1 MKSPN
6 ITAGRQEKTAAAW
19 FLGANSV
26 RNPWTLP
33 ENQYRWG
40 VNVACRGGIVQTR
53 PGFNMRL
60 SLPEGNFQ
68 GGIVFNA
75 NKQAESSLVVTGYG
89 SEQYR
94 NTIYDSNGKSVE
106 VSELPYVLFAVD
118 GDVYFLPFPLTQ
130 PRSWQEHKLPAIK
143 MNPDADRVNFVT
155 ATRSATISTGGGVAV
170 TPSHRVVIIQDGSST
185 PCYWDG
191 SNNTGNVADNMPI
204 GFWMAFS
211 GNRLWVANGNII
223 SASDLAN
230 PIGWEERKTGAG
242 RGDFSVPRK
251 ITALQDYVGQNN
263 ETNLYVFTDQ
273 STFSIASGVL
283 NRDLWGSTPNFQSNI
298 FPHIG
303 CIAGKSIA
311 FQAGQM
317 WWYSQGGLVSVDV
330 AASSYLSSQ
339 ILYKD
344 TEMAKAKRFMPS
356 DYTQICAASFENYLL
371 YSIPYLEKLNSVT
384 MVLDYAVAS
393 EWNQDKIP
401 AWAGVWTG
409 IRPVEWA
416 SAIINNQPRQ
426 FAFSVDYSETNDG
439 SHNHL
444 WELFSPHREDRY
456 FDINPDGSTTEKI
469 NRIYCQF
476 ETGMMGDTMDL
487 KQFVYSEID
496 CTQIA
501 GVVDVKASFKGTTGK
516 YQEILSKRI
525 LSIFENYQ
533 FENTDLEKEI
543 QSLGVLRTQS
553 RRLISESVAAETSY
567 VSCESKY
574 SNEVDKAFSLLIE
587 WCGALG
593 VDSARIYID
602 PWPDRSIGRKNE
614 DETIYC
620 AVSEEGNS
628 FTYDLPDPTKLIPDA
643 GVVSWKS
650 SQTRT
655 VTLSCPGN
663 TQPAISA
670 SATASYVSYIS
681 QKDSD
686 EQAAIKAQKEATTA
700 ASLYRASNPC

>member
-6 ITAGRQEKTAAAW
+6 ITAGRQEKTSAAW
-19 FLGANSV
+19 FLGVNSV

-53 PGFNMRL
+53 AGFNMKL
-60 SLPEGNFQ
+60 SLPSGNFQ

-75 NKQAESSLVVTGYG
+75 NKQAQSSLIVTGYG

-94 NTIYDSNGKSVE
+94 NTIYNYNGKAVE
-106 VSELPYVLFAVD
+106 ESELPYVLFAVD
-118 GDVYFLPFPLTQ
+118 GEVYFLPFPLVQ
-130 PRSWQEHKLPAIK
+130 PRSWSEHKLSGVK
-143 MNPDADRVNFVT
+143 MNPSAERVNFVT

-170 TPSHRVVIIQDGSST
+170 TPSHRIVVIQDGSST

-191 SNNTGNVADNMPI
+191 SNDTGDVAENMPI

-230 PIGWEERKTGAG
+230 PIGWEERKTGSG

-273 STFSIASGVL
+273 STYSIASGVL
-283 NRDLWGSTPNFQSNI
+283 NRDLWGATANFQSNI

-344 TEMAKAKRFMPS
+344 TEMARAKRFMPS
-356 DYTQICAASFENYLL
+356 DYTQICAASFENYLM
-371 YSIPYLEKLNSVT
+371 YAIPYFEKLNSAI

-401 AWAGVWTG
+401 AWTGVWNG

-416 SAIINNQPRQ
+416 SGIINNQPRQ
-426 FAFSVDYSETNDG
+426 FAFSIDYAASNDG
-439 SHNHL
+439 YIIIFGNCFL
-444 WELFSPHREDRY
+444 L
-456 FDINPDGSTTEKI
+456 IEKI
-469 NRIYCQF
+469 N
-476 ETGMMGDTMDL
+476 
-487 KQFVYSEID
+487 
-496 CTQIA
+496 
-501 GVVDVKASFKGTTGK
+501 
-516 YQEILSKRI
+516 IL
-525 LSIFENYQ
+525 
-533 FENTDLEKEI
+533 
-543 QSLGVLRTQS
+543 
-553 RRLISESVAAETSY
+553 
-567 VSCESKY
+567 
-574 SNEVDKAFSLLIE
+574 
-587 WCGALG
+587 
-593 VDSARIYID
+593 
-602 PWPDRSIGRKNE
+602 
-614 DETIYC
+614 
-620 AVSEEGNS
+620 
-628 FTYDLPDPTKLIPDA
+628 KLILMA
-643 GVVSWKS
+643 
-650 SQTRT
+650 
-655 VTLSCPGN
+655 
-663 TQPAISA
+663 QP
-670 SATASYVSYIS
+670 
-681 QKDSD
+681 QK
-686 EQAAIKAQKEATTA
+686 K
-700 ASLYRASNPC
+700 